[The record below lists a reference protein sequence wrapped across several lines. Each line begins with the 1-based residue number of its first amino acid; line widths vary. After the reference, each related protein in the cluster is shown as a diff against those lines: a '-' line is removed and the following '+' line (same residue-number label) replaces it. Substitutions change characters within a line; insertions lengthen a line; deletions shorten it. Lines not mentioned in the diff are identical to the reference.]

1 MRTLITH
8 GTVVTASDTFK
19 ADVLID
25 GERITAIAEALNGPA
40 DRTVD
45 ASGRLVL
52 PGGIDA
58 HTHLDL
64 PVADFASADDFE
76 SGTIAAA
83 LGGTTTIIDYATQYK
98 GETLG
103 QALDTWRRK
112 AEGKAAVD
120 YAFHLALTDLSADI
134 EAEMDRIVA
143 EGVTS
148 FKVYMAYP
156 GSLMLDDG
164 AISRV
169 LARAAANGALVCVHA
184 ENGLV
189 IAALVAQALADGH
202 ATPRYHA
209 LTRPVEL
216 EREAVSR
223 AIVLAEIAGAPIYI
237 VHLSSALALD
247 EIGRARSRGVK
258 VLAETCP
265 QYLLLSDRLYDGPGF
280 EGAKY
285 VMSPPLRPPG
295 HQDALWAG
303 LAAGDVQVVATDH
316 CPFTLADKS
325 RGRDDFT
332 KIPNGAPGIETR
344 MSLIYDAGVRTER
357 LTLNRFVDVVAT
369 APAKIFGLY
378 PRKGTIAVGSDA
390 DLVIFDPGRNAKLS
404 AATHHMRVDYSLYE
418 GRCVTGV
425 VETVLS
431 RGQLVVE
438 NGMYVG
444 RPGYGQFVRRASGTH
459 RASGTLALL

>member
-8 GTVVTASDTFK
+8 GTIVTASDTFQ

-25 GERITAIAEALNGPA
+25 GERIAAIAESLDGPA
-40 DRTVD
+40 DRTID

-83 LGGTTTIIDYATQYK
+83 LGGTTTIIDYATQYR

-103 QALDTWRRK
+103 QAFDTWRRK
-112 AEGKAAVD
+112 AEGKAAID
-120 YAFHLALTDLSADI
+120 YGFHMAVTDLTAGI

-164 AISRV
+164 AISRA
-169 LARAAANGALVCVHA
+169 LARAAASSALVCVHA
-184 ENGLV
+184 ENGLA
-189 IAALVAQALADGH
+189 IAELVARALAEGH
-202 ATPRYHA
+202 TTPRYHA

-216 EREAVSR
+216 EREAVGR
-223 AIVLAEIAGAPIYI
+223 AIALAEVGRAPIYI
-237 VHLSSALALD
+237 VHLSSADGLA
-247 EIGRARSRGVK
+247 EIRRARGVQ

-265 QYLLLSDRLYDGPGF
+265 QYLLLSDRLYDAPGL

-303 LAAGDVQVVATDH
+303 LASGDVQVVATDH

-344 MSLIYDAGVRTER
+344 MSLIYDAGVRTRR
-357 LTLNRFVDVVAT
+357 LTLNRFVDVTSA

-390 DLVIFDPGRNAKLS
+390 DLVIFDPERTVQLS
-404 AATHHMRVDYSLYE
+404 AAAHHMRVDYSLYE
-418 GRCVTGV
+418 GRSVSGV

-431 RGQLVVE
+431 RGRVVVE
-438 NGMYVG
+438 NAAFVG
-444 RPGYGQFVRRASGTH
+444 RAGHGEFVRRASGTP
-459 RASGTLALL
+459 APLS